1 MLVVRLIRRAT
12 QGPPRS
18 MQRVRGLIAQVQP
31 ASASSQRPSVRDIR
45 DLDLESMSKEELV
58 VLLKQLDRYNRAE
71 ERFSETEVLQQ
82 TYYKVMPWVGRR
94 RSFTLVVFCSF
105 SSTSQLDGVYD
116 HDHQLL

>member
-1 MLVVRLIRRAT
+1 
-12 QGPPRS
+12 

-71 ERFSETEVLQQ
+71 ERFSETEVLQR
-82 TYYKVMPWVGRR
+82 THYKVTRCRG
-94 RSFTLVVFCSF
+94 LAVV
-105 SSTSQLDGVYD
+105 D
-116 HDHQLL
+116 HLHWSCFAVFLRPPNSMVCMITM